1 MGRYLLRRLLQVPI
15 GLAVVGSLAFL
26 LIHLAPGGPVTAL
39 SGEYATAEL
48 RQEIEQRYGLD
59 RPLGQRYLAW
69 AGAVLSGDLGRSY
82 LHKAPVAEVILERLP
97 ATLSIVLPAAFLSL
111 LLGGAIGLVST
122 RPPGAAR
129 HRLAPLL
136 ALVGHMMPTFWI
148 AQGLVLLFAL
158 KLGWFPVQGLD
169 DPRAIAPS
177 LGDRI
182 RHLVLPVTALAIH
195 QLALMAL
202 ILRAALQ
209 AEVARPYMVT
219 ALAKGLD
226 FSRARRRHALVNALH
241 PVLAVVGGRIGATFV
256 GAIAVETVFALPGLG
271 RLIVSAAINRDHPL
285 VLGIALAVCA
295 VAMLGNL
302 LTDLMMNRVDPRL
315 AIDRDEASHAA

>member
-59 RPLGQRYLAW
+59 RPLGERYLAW
-69 AGAVLSGDLGRSY
+69 AAAVLSADLGRSY
-82 LHKAPVAEVILERLP
+82 LHKAPVADVILDRLP
-97 ATLSIVLPAAFLSL
+97 ATLSIVLPASLLSL
-111 LLGGAIGLVST
+111 LAGGAIGLLST
-122 RPPGAAR
+122 RPPGARR
-129 HRLAPLL
+129 HLLAPML
-136 ALVGHMMPTFWI
+136 ALVGHLMPTFWI
-148 AQGLVLLFAL
+148 AQGMVLLFAL

-169 DPRAIAPS
+169 DPRLAAP
-177 LGDRI
+177 GWADRL

-195 QLALMAL
+195 QLAMMAL

-209 AEVARPYMVT
+209 AEVARPYMTT

-226 FSRARRRHALVNALH
+226 FPAARRRHALVNALH
-241 PVLAVVGGRIGATFV
+241 PVLAVMGGRIGATFV

-285 VLGIALAVCA
+285 LLGIALSVCA

-302 LTDLMMNRVDPRL
+302 ATDLMMNRLDPRM
-315 AIDRDEASHAA
+315 AIDRDEAVHAT